1 MFSKYVRLLTAVWF
15 AGSFTG
21 ATLAQSLDPDLIPP
35 DVTLPLAM
43 PPGSVAPPAV
53 TPSAPAAPAVPVN
66 AGAGAAAG
74 AAASAAAAAAAKSA
88 LTPQQQLQLQ
98 LNPHLT
104 KPDEDCP
111 GCAKHK
117 SLQTPPSAGFTNPG
131 TINGQPAS
139 AVQHADPV
147 AIVQTTKGP
156 ITIRLF
162 RQFAPNTVANF
173 VDLVNK
179 GFYNGLTWHR
189 VVPGFCIQSGC
200 PKGDGSGGYI
210 DPVTNQER
218 RIQMEQHPRLR
229 HNAAGVVAMA
239 RFGNDMNSASSQF
252 YITQSAQPHLDNKYA
267 IFGGVVSGMD
277 AVMRMTTQD
286 KIISITLQQP

>member
-1 MFSKYVRLLTAVWF
+1 MLSKSIRFLIAIAF
-15 AGSFTG
+15 
-21 ATLAQSLDPDLIPP
+21 LASSCAAYAQPVDPDLLPP
-35 DVTLPLAM
+35 DVTIPLSM
-43 PPGSVAPPAV
+43 PPGSATPPPV
-53 TPSAPAAPAVPVN
+53 TPPPTPAAQPQTP
-66 AGAGAAAG
+66 
-74 AAASAAAAAAAKSA
+74 AASSPS
-88 LTPQQQLQLQ
+88 TPNAPILSPKQQMMMQ
-98 LNPHLT
+98 LNPQLT

-117 SLQTPPSAGFTNPG
+117 SLQTPPGGGGFTNPG
-131 TINGQPAS
+131 AINGQPVGA
-139 AVQHADPV
+139 AQQADPV
-147 AIVQTTKGP
+147 AIIQTTKGP
-156 ITIRLF
+156 IQIRLF

-173 VDLVNK
+173 VDLVSK

-200 PKGDGSGGYI
+200 PKGDGSGGFI
-210 DPVTNQER
+210 DPVSNQER
-218 RIQMEQHPRLR
+218 RIQMETSPRLR

-252 YITQSAQPHLDNKYA
+252 YITQSAQPHMDNKYA

-277 AVMRMTTQD
+277 SVMKMTNQD